1 MRLIHFLLF
10 QISWVILI
18 ILAACAQATPQ
29 QPFSLNPATKT
40 ISLTQAPTA
49 TSAASTQGAIQT
61 EASDQIVPLPEGLDN
76 LEPFAAENAPN
87 WFEVNTLNIG
97 APVVG
102 LFFVPELRG
111 YSVWVAVWDD
121 SNRSSRLEHWDFYTG
136 RVIGELARG
145 ELMAPKG
152 LSGTADG
159 RWLVTADESNVELW
173 DVFSGPL
180 VFDFEPSPWL
190 AEVAVAPT
198 GDSILAVGY
207 ASVDGTVVL
216 IDMISNQTISVFRHG
231 DYVSDIDFTSDGR
244 YLASGAADGSLKIVD
259 IQKLEE
265 TSPFRETG
273 WVDSLALEL
282 APPEAGT
289 TGPLL
294 GTSVSGAITLWDVAA
309 GALLRPL
316 AGQASIVESMDFSPN
331 GEILASGD
339 HSGAVV
345 LWNTV
350 SGEAISALQP
360 GLGAITQIIFSSD
373 GTLLAAAT
381 QDGYVLI
388 WAAGTIK

>member
-1 MRLIHFLLF
+1 MVNTRI
-10 QISWVILI
+10 IS
-18 ILAACAQATPQ
+18 A
-29 QPFSLNPATKT
+29 PFVV
-40 ISLTQAPTA
+40 ISLMGILSSGCSFTLTSAPTPTRIPESKLPTA
-49 TSAASTQGAIQT
+49 TTTPNEGTIGT
-61 EASDQIVPLPEGLDN
+61 EATADVILPPEGLDN
-76 LEPFAAENAPN
+76 LEPFAAENAAGL
-87 WFEVNTLNIG
+87 FEVNSLNVG

-102 LFFVPELRG
+102 VFFAQEVRG
-111 YSVWVAVWDD
+111 YSLWVAVWNDT
-121 SNRSSRLEHWDFYTG
+121 NRSSRLEHWDLYTG

-145 ELMAPKG
+145 ELLAPKS

-190 AEVAVAPT
+190 TEVAVAPA
-198 GDSILAVGY
+198 GNSILAVGY
-207 ASVDGTVVL
+207 ASVDGTVLL
-216 IDMISNQTISVFRHG
+216 IDMISNQTVSVFRHG

-282 APPEAGT
+282 SPPEAGT
-289 TGPLL
+289 MGPLL
-294 GTSVSGAITLWDVAA
+294 ATSVSGAITLWDVAA
-309 GALLRPL
+309 GALLRPF
-316 AGQASIVESMDFSPN
+316 AGQAGIVESMDFSPN

-339 HSGAVV
+339 RSGAVV
-345 LWNTV
+345 LWNTIT
-350 SGEAISALQP
+350 GEAISALWP
-360 GLGAITQIIFSSD
+360 DLGGIAQLTFSSD
-373 GTLLAAAT
+373 GTLLAAVT

-388 WAAGTIK
+388 WAAGP